1 MSKLTMKIERIARQG
16 LIGASAV
23 ALCFAPLVQPAAA
36 RAKVGVASAVIPQA
50 RLGDTAQE
58 LEIIAVGDRV
68 DQDVLIETGKRGRT
82 QVLFVDGS
90 SMNIGPSSRIVIDE
104 FVFDPSQLSGNLG
117 ARIEKGSMRFIGG
130 VLSKRANQVKFD
142 AGAATVGIRGGIA
155 KIALGSDGK
164 LSAELVHGRLSVVTP
179 EGIFE
184 TDRIGTLIERD
195 NEGDVVTRTVTAEE
209 KKQELDDEAQ
219 ENIVEPEEADT
230 PAAGEATADAEA
242 ETETGTEAGTT
253 SAAEEAPV
261 AAEATSESETQA
273 EETGDV
279 LVDNPLDNG
288 LVEIGEDGKLEAT
301 AELVE
306 IDPDAAKLINEGGVA
321 IDESGAIVP
330 TAKMLE
336 LDPTAQ
342 AMFDD
347 GLLEVDENGFLVA
360 STSYQQED
368 FYEEVTFQE
377 TDEKQVSDATLR
389 EFGFEEVEVLTT
401 EDLYKSNLTATR
413 SVLSGDE
420 TTAKLYEAGQLEIDE
435 NGLLKPSADFNP
447 LLAAR
452 AEEATTRSQI
462 SFIDDNA
469 ADKLLLDTGVFD
481 TKLTMRVVG
490 TDLASVFY
498 SEEVTQ
504 IVSADI
510 VRDDALSA
518 ITILADANG
527 LSLPD
532 NVEDKKLEDLVALG
546 GALSTRDALKTSIG
560 VANVTYDEPV
570 SEVDVTEDGE
580 VVLRTIGVDGKIE
593 ETNADAALIDL
604 ASGSIDLALASQLVS
619 EEELI
624 ALLPVI
630 EASNEAKAESDDG
643 KSETNVSSESRIAVS
658 VEKDTETG
666 LSSIALIDPDG
677 SSFIDATGGEDF
689 KTEEI
694 KIEDTETG
702 LSSIALIDP
711 DGSSFIDATGGE
723 DFKTEEIKIEDVKIE
738 PTIIDTAGLDEKI
751 VFAPELV
758 SNLDEGNLI
767 DFGKESFIGGLGEE
781 FIDTAISGVVDVA
794 YLDPVSDVKIED
806 YQAEEKV
813 DLEPTP
819 DEKDELVSKQ
829 VEDENDKRNEEVA
842 QRQANTIADA
852 YRVSLAG
859 QRLAGGTSVWGS
871 GVALYW
877 SAYSSVNQYS
887 EAEPV
892 ETRSNTLRL
901 LGNGEVNTG
910 FTASYADA
918 SGNENR
924 VTTPVMAMGEAT
936 DLLAANSFKF
946 KNTVDAIIA
955 ERNSSNEATQT
966 TVRND
971 PATLQR
977 KTRIEICDC
986 DQVATGL
993 WETEDFTDRALGNL
1007 TYRHKAHW
1015 AIGSPLDS
1023 DTLRS
1028 LAGMRATFSGHA
1040 YGTVATARSVAE
1052 GYGEVAVSVD
1062 FANPNDGSR
1071 NSWDLTNF
1079 NADNLSD
1086 TMSAAVELS
1095 PEFDN
1100 ANLPT
1105 GHYGGTGDGI
1115 AVDGGVYGTLNNLQT
1130 AGTFTLN
1137 TPDGS
1142 IAISGSYAGE
1152 GAAARSPA
1160 VGDLQL
1166 GQ

>member
-90 SMNIGPSSRIVIDE
+90 SMNIGPSSRIIIDE

-164 LSAELVHGRLSVVTP
+164 LLAELVHGRLSVVTP

-253 SAAEEAPV
+253 SAAEAEAEPLAETEAAAEEAPV

-301 AELVE
+301 AELAE

-481 TKLTMRVVG
+481 TKLTTRVVG

-570 SEVDVTEDGE
+570 AEVDVTEDGE

-658 VEKDTETG
+658 VEK
-666 LSSIALIDPDG
+666 
-677 SSFIDATGGEDF
+677 
-689 KTEEI
+689 
-694 KIEDTETG
+694 DTETG

-910 FTASYADA
+910 FTASYTDA

-1152 GAAARSPA
+1152 GAAARSLA

>member
-1 MSKLTMKIERIARQG
+1 MSKLAMKIERIARQG

-50 RLGDTAQE
+50 RLGDAAQE

-90 SMNIGPSSRIVIDE
+90 SMNIGPSSRIIIDE

-164 LSAELVHGRLSVVTP
+164 LLAELVHGRLSVVTP

-230 PAAGEATADAEA
+230 PAAGEAIADAEA
-242 ETETGTEAGTT
+242 ETETGTEAETETGTT
-253 SAAEEAPV
+253 SAAEAEAEPLAETEAAAEEAPV
-261 AAEATSESETQA
+261 AAEATSESGTQA

-301 AELVE
+301 AELAE

-481 TKLTMRVVG
+481 TKLTTRVVG

-570 SEVDVTEDGE
+570 AEVDVTEDGE

-604 ASGSIDLALASQLVS
+604 ASGSIDLALASQQVS

-658 VEKDTETG
+658 VEKDTETR
-666 LSSIALIDPDG
+666 
-677 SSFIDATGGEDF
+677 
-689 KTEEI
+689 
-694 KIEDTETG
+694 

-781 FIDTAISGVVDVA
+781 FIDTAKNGVVDVA

-806 YQAEEKV
+806 YQVEEKV

-877 SAYSSVNQYS
+877 SAYSSVNQYG

-910 FTASYADA
+910 FTASYTDA

-1152 GAAARSPA
+1152 GAAARSLA

>member
-90 SMNIGPSSRIVIDE
+90 SMNIGPSSRIIIDE

-164 LSAELVHGRLSVVTP
+164 LLAELVHGRLSVVTP

-253 SAAEEAPV
+253 SAAEAEAEPLAETEAAAEEAPV

-301 AELVE
+301 AELAE

-452 AEEATTRSQI
+452 AEEATARSQI

-481 TKLTMRVVG
+481 TKLTTRVVG

-570 SEVDVTEDGE
+570 AEVDVTEDGE

-643 KSETNVSSESRIAVS
+643 KSETNVSSESRIAVN
-658 VEKDTETG
+658 VEK
-666 LSSIALIDPDG
+666 
-677 SSFIDATGGEDF
+677 
-689 KTEEI
+689 
-694 KIEDTETG
+694 DTETG

-910 FTASYADA
+910 FTASYTDA

-1152 GAAARSPA
+1152 GAAARSLA